1 MNQVVDPELQT
12 QPAQQEESTTPNL
25 SVLRLQITF
34 WLVLTGVLAIV
45 GTIGLIALLLWI
57 VPSGLPIIATLELAV
72 PAIGIIGT
80 LVGTAVGYLLVSMGK
95 EQAEKRAEK
104 NLAMLLEN
112 LQKGHELNGTSPL

>member
-12 QPAQQEESTTPNL
+12 QPAQQEKSTTPNL

-45 GTIGLIALLLWI
+45 GTIGLIVLLLWI
-57 VPSGLPIIATLELAV
+57 VPSGLPIIATLELAI
-72 PAIGIIGT
+72 PAVGIIGT
-80 LVGTAVGYLLVSMGK
+80 LVGTAVGFLLGSMGK

-104 NLAMLLEN
+104 NLALFLEN
-112 LQKGHELNGTSPL
+112 LQKGHELNGTSSF